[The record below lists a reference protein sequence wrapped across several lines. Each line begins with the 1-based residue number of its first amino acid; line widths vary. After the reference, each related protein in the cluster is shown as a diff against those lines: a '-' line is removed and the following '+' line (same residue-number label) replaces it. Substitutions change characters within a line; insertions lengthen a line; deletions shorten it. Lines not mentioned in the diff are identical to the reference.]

1 MRLHI
6 LGVCGTFMSGIAILA
21 KQAGHKVTGS
31 DMNVYPPMSTQLTEQ
46 GIELLEGYDP
56 AHIDPQC

>member
-21 KQAGHKVTGS
+21 KQSGHEVTGS
-31 DMNVYPPMSTQLTEQ
+31 DLNVYPPISTQLMEQ
-46 GIELLEGYDP
+46 GIQLIEGYDVS
-56 AHIDPQC
+56 ADR